1 MPRYTYECEICEEVF
16 DLVHSM
22 NDKPKSRKECENSC
36 VLKKI
41 PSNLTIL
48 NSNTKDTTQKAG
60 AVVKDSIEEFKDDLK
75 QEQKRL
81 KSVYYEK
88 END

>member
-1 MPRYTYECEICEEVF
+1 M
-16 DLVHSM
+16 
-22 NDKPKSRKECENSC
+22 C

-48 NSNTKDTTQKAG
+48 NSNTKDTTHKIG
-60 AVVKDSIEEFKDDLK
+60 SVVKDSIEEFKDDLK

-81 KSVYYEK
+81 KNAYYEK